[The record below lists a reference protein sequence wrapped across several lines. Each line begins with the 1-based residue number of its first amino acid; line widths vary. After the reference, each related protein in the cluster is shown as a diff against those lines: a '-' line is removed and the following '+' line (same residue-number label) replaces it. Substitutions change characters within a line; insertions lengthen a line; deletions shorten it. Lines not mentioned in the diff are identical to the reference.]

1 MAGVDAHIRARLL
14 VEAEIERQQELLAEG
29 RLRYSLGHRINDA
42 ERLAI
47 LVEEV
52 AEACAEIYPS
62 QGLAGDARRIHLERM
77 AANLTAAGNLARSVN
92 DLKAPPTTWV
102 PAKPELLAEVVQVA
116 AVAIAWASALIAE
129 GAA

>member
-1 MAGVDAHIRARLL
+1 MDARTHWQVFEL
-14 VEAEIERQQELLAEG
+14 VEDELQRQQQLLAAG

-77 AANLTAAGNLARSVN
+77 AANLTAAGNLA
-92 DLKAPPTTWV
+92 
-102 PAKPELLAEVVQVA
+102 